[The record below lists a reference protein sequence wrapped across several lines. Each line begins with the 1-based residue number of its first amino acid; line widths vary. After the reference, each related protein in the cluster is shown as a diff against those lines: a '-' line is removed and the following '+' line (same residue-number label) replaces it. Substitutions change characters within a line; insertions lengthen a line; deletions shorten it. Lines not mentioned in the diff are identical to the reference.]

1 MTNEE
6 NKDEIRDVS
15 SLTSLWDRKKLN
27 LGEKL
32 ALEENVSLT
41 YARLLHKRHNQTGEY
56 AVTNKESK
64 KILLI

>member
-15 SLTSLWDRKKLN
+15 SLIRLLDRKKLT

-41 YARLLHKRHNQTGEY
+41 YERRLHKRH
-56 AVTNKESK
+56 
-64 KILLI
+64 